1 MLLRLSASSLAV
13 VLFASLGACST
24 APVNESDPESM
35 FKDAEADIE
44 SDRYQIA
51 IEKLQLV
58 KNKFPYSRFSALAQL
73 RLGDVYFLQDQFLE
87 AATAY
92 ELFRDLHPRHE
103 RIPYAMYR
111 VGESYLN
118 DVPSNIQ
125 RDIASARSA
134 EVAFQQ
140 FLARFPSDAK
150 AAEAK
155 SQLQRA
161 RNLQAEKEYLIGEFY
176 FRRKKWKAASGRFE
190 HITKDYPDTPSFK
203 DAQEHLAR
211 SNSEIQKTK

>member
-1 MLLRLSASSLAV
+1 LLSLA
-13 VLFASLGACST
+13 LLASFGACST
-24 APVNESDPESM
+24 APINESDPESM
-35 FKDAEADIE
+35 YKDAEADIE

-51 IEKLQLV
+51 VEKLQLV

-118 DVPSNIQ
+118 DIPGNIQ

-140 FLARFPSDAK
+140 FIARFPTDAQ

-155 SQLQRA
+155 NQLQRA
-161 RNLQAEKEYLIGEFY
+161 RNIQAEKEYLIGEFY
-176 FRRKKWKAASGRFE
+176 FRRSKWKAASGRFE
-190 HITKDYPDTPSFK
+190 HITRDYPDTPSFK
-203 DAQEHLAR
+203 DAQERLAR
-211 SNSEIQKTK
+211 ANSEIQKTK

>member
-1 MLLRLSASSLAV
+1 MLSLA
-13 VLFASLGACST
+13 LLAFLGSCSS
-24 APVNESDPESM
+24 APINESDPESM
-35 FKDAEADIE
+35 YKDAEADIQ

-125 RDIASARSA
+125 RDIASARNA
-134 EVAFQQ
+134 ETAFQQ
-140 FLARFPSDAK
+140 FITRFPADAQ
-150 AAEAK
+150 APEAK
-155 SQLQRA
+155 NQLQRA
-161 RNLQAEKEYLIGEFY
+161 RNIQAEKEYLIGMFY
-176 FRRKKWKAASGRFE
+176 TRRSKWKAASGRFE
-190 HITKDYPDTPSFK
+190 HITRDYPDTPSFK
-203 DAQEHLAR
+203 GAQEQLAR
-211 SNSEIQKTK
+211 ATSEIQKAK